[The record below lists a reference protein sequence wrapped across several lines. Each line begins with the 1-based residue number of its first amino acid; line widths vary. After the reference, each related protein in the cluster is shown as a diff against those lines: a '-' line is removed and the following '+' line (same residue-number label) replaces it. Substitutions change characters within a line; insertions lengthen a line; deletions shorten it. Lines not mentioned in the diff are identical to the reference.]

1 MGSITLSSPAMKV
14 GSCLSLSLALLS
26 AFLLAGCEANAGCRG
41 SWLDASS
48 VGMGCLLFNSTEKLS
63 FFQASQYCKPQYIG
77 NTSALVEVLTVEQ
90 MDFLTAAL
98 RIIEATIGEA
108 GWWAGATDLGVEDD
122 WFWLRSKQTV
132 GEYVFSSFSGSSIT
146 SNCLQ
151 LLFNMGYKG
160 YSQRC
165 ENLSFPICQWFQ
177 PEKSQYNFI
186 QEQK

>member
-26 AFLLAGCEANAGCRG
+26 AFLLAGCEANAGCKG

-48 VGMGCLLFNSTEKLS
+48 VGMGCLLFNSTEKMS
-63 FFQASQYCKPQYIG
+63 FFEASQYCKSQYIG
-77 NTSALVEVLTVEQ
+77 NTSTLVEVLTVEQ
-90 MDFLTAAL
+90 MDFLTSAL
-98 RIIEATIGEA
+98 RII
-108 GWWAGATDLGVEDD
+108 GATDIGVEDD

-132 GEYVFSSFSGSSIT
+132 GEYVFSSFSGSSIG

-160 YSQRC
+160 YSQAC
-165 ENLSFPICQWFQ
+165 DKTSFPICQWF
-177 PEKSQYNFI
+177 PSE
-186 QEQK
+186 